1 MYKLSIYRE
10 IIMGKKA
17 TDLRVRRT
25 CSLLSLA
32 LVNLMQTRSF
42 DKISVLH
49 ICERAMV
56 HRATFYLHFDDK
68 YDLLRY
74 ILSEYAKQI
83 TDDSIADLKEYITDA
98 AAKFFAD
105 IEKNYLVYKRMIEKN
120 DSLVLLNV
128 LEDSIHNI
136 IYKKMSECLDEP
148 EEKLRTRASFYCG
161 GVMNLAVK
169 MCTGGLSRSCGDVL
183 PEIRKLIDKVL

>member
-1 MYKLSIYRE
+1 MD
-10 IIMGKKA
+10 KKA

-42 DKISVLH
+42 DKISVMH

-56 HRATFYLHFDDK
+56 HRATFYLHFEDK

-83 TDDSIADLKEYITDA
+83 TDYSITGLKEYITDA
-98 AAKFFAD
+98 AEKFFAD
-105 IEKNYLVYKRMIEKN
+105 IEKNYSVYKRIIEKN

-128 LEDSIHNI
+128 LEDSIYNV
-136 IYKKMSECLDEP
+136 IYGKMSVCLDEP
-148 EEKLRTRASFYCG
+148 EDKLRIRASLYCG
-161 GVMNLAVK
+161 SIMDLAAK
-169 MCTGGLSRSCGDVL
+169 MCTGKISHRCSDVL
-183 PEIRKLIDKVL
+183 PEVKRLIENIM